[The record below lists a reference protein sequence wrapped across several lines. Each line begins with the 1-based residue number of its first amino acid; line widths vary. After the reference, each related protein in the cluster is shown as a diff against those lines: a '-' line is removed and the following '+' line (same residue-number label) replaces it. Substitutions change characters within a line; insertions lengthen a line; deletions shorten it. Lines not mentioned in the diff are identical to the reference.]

1 MMQKRDFDEAVEAI
15 LATDKRYHAEAY
27 ALVRDSLD
35 FTLKHGAEDGGHGR
49 HVSGQELLEGFRRF
63 CLREFGPMAVTVF
76 NEWGITCCRDI
87 GEIVFNLIEE
97 GIFGKTE
104 TDSIDDF
111 ADLYDFDDAF
121 VRPFLPR
128 EKLATTTIAA
138 TTDSSCA

>member
-15 LATDKRYHAEAY
+15 IAVDQRFPPDAY

-63 CLREFGPMAVTVF
+63 ALREFGPMALTVF
-76 NEWGITCCRDI
+76 ETWGITSCRDI

-104 TDSIDDF
+104 TDTIDDF
-111 ADLYDFDDAF
+111 TAIYDFEEAF
-121 VRPFLPR
+121 VHPFLPKA
-128 EKLATTTIAA
+128 KLAVPSLPKTHPS
-138 TTDSSCA
+138 DDH